1 MKKTDISNKDDLFQ
15 HRSSSNE
22 FLLSKAD
29 LKPSLKSIHTA
40 EIKEKDDEKDI
51 LNNLFPGMQSGEN
64 FLEYAMK
71 QLAPYLAFGAM
82 IIRIDDVKEPDQKQ
96 KTVDTDK
103 VLSDIAGE
111 INEICK
117 AENGFWG
124 RLSRFEFACYFPD
137 VKASE
142 CLNYAVKFKTNI
154 EKSGTNSVTTGI
166 AAYPAFIYRKNDII
180 INAKKAL
187 AHADFFGPGSIVAF
201 DAVSLNISGD
211 KLYQDGDID
220 GAIKEFKTALLF
232 DPDNVNVHNSLGVC
246 YGVLGDF
253 VKAIKEFKEAV
264 RFAPKEIMPLYNLGL
279 VYQLVG
285 KREKALKY
293 FLKAGDLGEELFE
306 IDFQTGKLLL
316 ELGKTEEGNKCL
328 EKASNLKPESS
339 VALFYLGES
348 FVATGMMDEAED
360 AYKKAIKIN
369 PDDAASLSSLGWLYE
384 MENKNSDVSFAFCSQ
399 SVEIEPDNGLFRQRL
414 GRLYQKKNLVKEAL
428 SEFVKAEQLGCES
441 RMYIKSIKKS
451 KSATIS

>member
-1 MKKTDISNKDDLFQ
+1 MEETTIPNRHDLFL

-29 LKPSLKSIHTA
+29 LKFSLKSIHKT
-40 EIKEKDDEKDI
+40 EKKKEDDKKDI
-51 LNNLFPGMQSGEN
+51 LNNLFSGMHSGES
-64 FLEYAMK
+64 FLEHAMK
-71 QLAPYLAFGAM
+71 QLAPYLAFGGM
-82 IIRIDDVKEPDQKQ
+82 IVRIDNMESHDQEQKQ
-96 KTVDTDK
+96 ADIDK
-103 VLSDIAGE
+103 ALADIAGE
-111 INEICK
+111 INDICK

-124 RLSRFEFACYFPD
+124 RFDRFEFGCYFPGEN
-137 VKASE
+137 ALA
-142 CLNYAVKFKTNI
+142 CLKFAVKLKANV
-154 EKSGTNSVTTGI
+154 EKLGVNTVTIGV

-180 INAKKAL
+180 INARKAL
-187 AHADFFGPGSIVAF
+187 DHADFFGPGSIVAF

-232 DPDNVNVHNSLGVC
+232 DPDNINVHNSLGVC

-253 VKAIKEFKEAV
+253 PKAIKEFKAAV
-264 RFAPKEIMPLYNLGL
+264 KFAPKEIMPLYNSGL
-279 VYQLVG
+279 VYQLIG
-285 KREKALKY
+285 KKEKALKY

-316 ELGKTEEGNKCL
+316 DLGKPEEGRKYL
-328 EKASNLKPESS
+328 EKALKIRPESS

-348 FVATGMMDEAED
+348 FAATGTTDEAEA

-369 PDDAASLSSLGWLYE
+369 PNDAGSLSSLGWLYE

-399 SVEIEPDNGLFRQRL
+399 SVEIDTDNGLFRQRL
-414 GRLYQKKNLVKEAL
+414 GRLYLKQNLFKEAL
-428 SEFVKAEQLGCES
+428 SEFEKAEKLGCES
-441 RMYIKSIKKS
+441 GMYIDIIRNGK
-451 KSATIS
+451 